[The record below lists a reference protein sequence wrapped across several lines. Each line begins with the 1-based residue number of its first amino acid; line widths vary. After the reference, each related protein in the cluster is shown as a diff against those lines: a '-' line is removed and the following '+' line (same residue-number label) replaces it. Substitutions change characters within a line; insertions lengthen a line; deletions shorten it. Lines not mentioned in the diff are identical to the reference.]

1 MDLIDQVEWQQV
13 ESLSSTDSKFSVK
26 DFVWSQEEWPKIDHS
41 DFESGDNIP
50 MISLSKV
57 IKGKKDDAYRQT
69 CNDMVVACEK
79 WGFFKLIGHGI
90 KLEIIQNMKNMC
102 SDLFDL
108 PMEKK
113 MKGGRLNCLPLG
125 YSATNPDYGKN
136 LPWAE
141 IIQLLQSPQQVVGF
155 ATKVYGDQYHLKFSD
170 AMLAYM
176 DELDKL
182 GMLIFEMLADGLGL
196 PSDFFS
202 RNFKEEKE
210 ATMIRVNRYPKCPLP
225 EKCLG
230 LGSHSDPH
238 TLTILLQ
245 DDEVGGLQVLRPA
258 DNQWVGIRP
267 IQNSFVIN
275 IGDTLE
281 AWTNGRLKSVVHRA
295 VVNKEMSRLSA
306 AYFLSPSSQVMIE
319 SPPQLIQPISS
330 NAKMYKPFT
339 WGDFRKEL
347 LSQKRVSGKT
357 ALHRYLISP

>member
-1 MDLIDQVEWQQV
+1 
-13 ESLSSTDSKFSVK
+13 
-26 DFVWSQEEWPKIDHS
+26 
-41 DFESGDNIP
+41 

-69 CNDMVVACEK
+69 CNDMVVACEN
-79 WGFFKLIGHGI
+79 WGFCKLIDHGI
-90 KLEIIQNMKNMC
+90 KLEIIENMKNMC

-113 MKGGRLNCLPLG
+113 MKGGRLNSLPLG

-155 ATKVYGDQYHLKFSD
+155 ATKVYGDQYHHKFSD

-176 DELDKL
+176 EELDKL

-202 RNFKEEKE
+202 KNFKRRERSNNDKSEQISK
-210 ATMIRVNRYPKCPLP
+210 M
-225 EKCLG
+225 
-230 LGSHSDPH
+230 
-238 TLTILLQ
+238 
-245 DDEVGGLQVLRPA
+245 PA
-258 DNQWVGIRP
+258 AREI
-267 IQNSFVIN
+267 
-275 IGDTLE
+275 
-281 AWTNGRLKSVVHRA
+281 AWYIA
-295 VVNKEMSRLSA
+295 VVNKERSRLS

-319 SPPQLIQPISS
+319 SPPQPRTTISP

-357 ALHRYLISP
+357 ASTDTSCLHSSQWSLALFSLDGGIPHV